1 MAAAESRPVRL
12 EMQASVH
19 VTEEIDKVRTA
30 MMNLFPQA
38 VRSSLKFNSTKL
50 RGHYHNPIIRLETQL
65 RQRELIEQTLTSIGE
80 QLRSEDRDIVAKT
93 FPSRVNKKGQ
103 IFLRLD
109 KQEAY
114 QGRVRIINR
123 GDSIRLVVRFSGRK
137 LALSDLE
144 NLCRKFNLL

>member
-1 MAAAESRPVRL
+1 MAAAESGPVHL

-19 VTEEIDKVRTA
+19 ATEELDKVRTA

-38 VRSSLKFNSTKL
+38 VRSSLVFNSTKL

-80 QLRSEDRDIVAKT
+80 QLRSEDRVIVART

-137 LALSDLE
+137 PSLSDLE
-144 NLCRKFNLL
+144 NLCRKFKLL

>member
-1 MAAAESRPVRL
+1 MAAAESGPVRL
-12 EMQASVH
+12 EMQAAVH
-19 VTEEIDKVRTA
+19 ATEEVDKVRTA
-30 MMNLFPQA
+30 MMNLFPQS
-38 VRSSLKFNSTKL
+38 VRSSLKFISTKL

-80 QLRSEDRDIVAKT
+80 QLHSKDRDILART

-137 LALSDLE
+137 PSLSDLE
-144 NLCRKFNLL
+144 KLCRKFNLL